1 MPRFQMTEPA
11 AGDHWAEWSRMVLSE
26 YGGQSAASDDTSRRI
41 IADVAR
47 ALRSRDD
54 VEQVCYTGPNER
66 TFYPL
71 ADPPWRPDP
80 AAQAAELRFAL
91 PSPGEDIVSYD
102 DWWSCNAA
110 ITARREGWD
119 LDAWG
124 GDIDDD
130 GYSDE
135 DRQFVIVDLGGEEA
149 GDDLL
154 AVIYDGREPV
164 HILARKIIRYEKAE
178 LLGRCR
184 LAAERGEG
192 S

>member
-1 MPRFQMTEPA
+1 MPRFQM
-11 AGDHWAEWSRMVLSE
+11 AGAIADTDHWVEWSRMVLSE
-26 YGGQSAASDDTSRRI
+26 YGRTITDATQ
-41 IADVAR
+41 
-47 ALRSRDD
+47 
-54 VEQVCYTGPNER
+54 YTGPNER

-80 AAQAAELRFAL
+80 AAQAELRFGM
-91 PSPGEDIVSYD
+91 PSPGEDVVSYD
-102 DWWSCNAA
+102 DWWSYNAA
-110 ITARREGWD
+110 ITAQREGWN
-119 LDAWG
+119 LDAWC
-124 GDIDDD
+124 GDIDDDD

-178 LLGRCR
+178 LLERCR
-184 LAAERGEG
+184 LAGERTRDHAPVG
-192 S
+192 